1 MLAILACPSRDSG
14 DAWDADEVSE
24 RALGQAP
31 KAIHHAGAGVVHQ
44 LDRALLTGLEA
55 HCGARGDVQSHAL
68 CGGPVKAQG
77 AVGFGKVPVLWLRG
91 CPSSGRVACG

>member
-44 LDRALLTGLEA
+44 LDRASLTGLE
-55 HCGARGDVQSHAL
+55 RT
-68 CGGPVKAQG
+68 
-77 AVGFGKVPVLWLRG
+77 AVPEVMFKRMP
-91 CPSSGRVACG
+91 CAAGRSKRRAPLVSAKW